1 MGDTAVRAEPSSDDS
16 VSAYPLSA
24 SEVEF
29 RALIINV
36 SIILAFTD
44 ITRQLAIGRT
54 NEQLS
59 YAKRIIFQRSH
70 FHIAK
75 IMI

>member
-1 MGDTAVRAEPSSDDS
+1 MGDTAVRAEPSLDDS

-24 SEVEF
+24 SDVEF

-44 ITRQLAIGRT
+44 ITRQLAIGP
-54 NEQLS
+54 EQQS
-59 YAKRIIFQRSH
+59 YTKRIIFQRSH